1 MLHQLKRHPFPVQAH
16 FDSTFVLAYALPS
29 EILEPLLRPGLELDR
44 FENFGFV
51 AIALVQTRDLRPAF
65 LPRVCGQNFFL
76 SGYRIFARYQT
87 RQGRNLRGLQILRS
101 DTDKLLMKFAG
112 NWLTHYN
119 YQLARVA
126 LKRQNAALT
135 IDIRTPRAEADL
147 RVVADLNEAPLP
159 ANSPFPD
166 LETAR
171 KFAGPLPYT
180 FDYEAPTRS
189 MILIKGVRKV
199 WNPRP
204 VSARVE
210 RCTFFDAPRFQ
221 GAKPILANAFYLENV
236 PYLWEK
242 GRREELSADAQTE
255 VSR

>member
-1 MLHQLKRHPFPVQAH
+1 MFYQLKRHPFPVRAY
-16 FDSTFVLAYALPS
+16 FDSTFVLAYALPA
-29 EILEPLLRPGLELDR
+29 EILQPLLRPGLELDR
-44 FENFGFV
+44 YENFGFV

-65 LPRVCGQNFFL
+65 LPRGFGQSFFL
-76 SGYRIFARYQT
+76 SGYRIFARYRT
-87 RQGRNLRGLQILRS
+87 WQGRNLRGLQILRS
-101 DTDKLLMKFAG
+101 DTDKPLMKCAG

-119 YQLARVA
+119 YQLARVD
-126 LKRQNAALT
+126 LERNDTALT

-159 ANSPFPD
+159 ADSPFPD

-180 FDYEAPTRS
+180 FDYEAQTNS
-189 MILIKGVRKV
+189 MILVKGVRKT
-199 WNPRP
+199 WSPRP

-210 RCTFFDAPRFQ
+210 KCTFFDAPQFQ
-221 GAKPILANAFYLENV
+221 GAHPVLANAFYLENV

-242 GRREELSADAQTE
+242 GRREALTTGLPTE
-255 VSR
+255 VSQ